1 MRTNN
6 STFRALGALPIVGAL
21 LLALAL
27 PAAANDLPAKDDGK
41 KQEVTLFTAVAKPG
55 DKEDFPKKLVPYKK
69 SLSRVAKAFR
79 LAKSEQKT
87 LEDGKTTSITLP
99 EKLGVAKI
107 TWSKKTATVKV
118 MKGDK
123 TIHTVRVSKF
133 PAYLVDAKLK
143 VGGQQVVLILD
154 KGKR

>member
-107 TWSKKTATVKV
+107 TWSKKTATVSWSIA
-118 MKGDK
+118 GEAAAGWFLAWNS
-123 TIHTVRVSKF
+123 VRRSRGASRFHAISPVSRST
-133 PAYLVDAKLK
+133 A
-143 VGGQQVVLILD
+143 
-154 KGKR
+154 

>member
-1 MRTNN
+1 MRTHN
-6 STFRALGALPIVGAL
+6 SNLRAFAALPIVGTL

-27 PAAANDLPAKDDGK
+27 PAAAFDLPVKDDGG
-41 KQEVTLFTAVAKPG
+41 KQDVTLFTAVVKPG
-55 DKEDFPKKLVPYKK
+55 DKEDVPKKLAAYKK
-69 SLSRVAKAFR
+69 SLLRVAKAFR
-79 LAKSEQKT
+79 LAKSEQKK
-87 LEDGKTTSITLP
+87 LEEGKTTSITLP